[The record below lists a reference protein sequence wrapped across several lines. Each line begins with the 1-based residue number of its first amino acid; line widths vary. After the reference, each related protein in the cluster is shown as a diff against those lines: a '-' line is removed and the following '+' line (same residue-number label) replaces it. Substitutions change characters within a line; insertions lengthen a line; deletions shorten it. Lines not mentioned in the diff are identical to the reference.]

1 MGYTIFAM
9 ARKKKGIS
17 QEELGKMV
25 GVSRDTIRRW
35 EKGTTTPTLQ
45 QIIKVA
51 NALGKSAS
59 SLVEEVETNKQEDP
73 GTSKQN
79 ITESSNVKG
88 PFVELIRLPIL
99 SDEITACCGDGTH
112 LLDLTSRTE
121 NFFYFPKDQIGRI
134 DDLRPPFGVR
144 SEGDSMVGYGVFDGA
159 LVAVNPAEDLR
170 SGHIALVC
178 IGDRVAVKKIYF
190 RPTGIELKSSDGRS
204 PTLISLE
211 EQECGW
217 FKALG
222 RVMGTIGG
230 VDDEP

>member
-1 MGYTIFAM
+1 MTPIEGLG
-9 ARKKKGIS
+9 ARIRDFRKS
-17 QEELGKMV
+17 QGFTQQSLADAV
-25 GVSRDTIRRW
+25 GVSMHSIFRW
-35 EKGTTTPTLQ
+35 ESGERVPDAEDLAKLAEVLGTTVSYLMGE
-45 QIIKVA
+45 
-51 NALGKSAS
+51 GKPQHRSFDEA
-59 SLVEEVETNKQEDP
+59 
-73 GTSKQN
+73 
-79 ITESSNVKG
+79 SNVKG
-88 PFVELIRLPIL
+88 PFVELIKLPIL
-99 SDEITACCGDGTH
+99 SDEITACCGDGVH
-112 LLDLTSRTE
+112 LLELTSKTE
-121 NFFYFPKDQIGRI
+121 NFFFFPKDRIGRI

-178 IGDRVAVKKIYF
+178 IGDRVAVKKLYF

-204 PTLISLE
+204 PTLISPE

-217 FKALG
+217 FKVLG